1 MAEGTL
7 GLPALRL
14 THPQTRNLFWQR
26 AVRRVL
32 RDRLTLLAL
41 FGLLLLVVICV
52 VGPPVIEQAL
62 QIDPNRTSVTER
74 YLPPGPTHP
83 LGTDNVG
90 RDQLIRLLYGG
101 RISLSIAVFGSVLT
115 LVIGVASGLAAGY
128 YGGSVD
134 ALLRWIISTLESI
147 PAFFLLIVV
156 TTIWSPGP
164 ATLIVILAFL
174 GWSSTARLVR
184 GEVLVLRERD
194 YVLAARALG
203 APHWRIMTHHLL
215 PNLLPIV
222 IVSLTLS
229 AGSLILIES
238 GLSFLG
244 LGVQPPT
251 PTWGNMLTDA
261 RAHFY
266 RGTYL
271 VVAPGIMIAITVLF
285 MYLVGDG
292 LRDAL
297 DPQLQ
302 QKTGE

>member
-7 GLPALRL
+7 GLPVLRL
-14 THPQTRNLFWQR
+14 NNPPVRNLFWQR
-26 AVRRVL
+26 AIHRVL
-32 RDRLTLLAL
+32 HDRLTLLAI
-41 FGLLLLVVICV
+41 FGLLLLIVVCLF
-52 VGPPVIEQAL
+52 GPPIVEQTL
-62 QIDPNRTSVTER
+62 NIDPTRTSVAER
-74 YLPPGPTHP
+74 YMPPGPTHP

-90 RDQLIRLLYGG
+90 RDQLVRLLYGG

-128 YGGSVD
+128 YGGTVD
-134 ALLRWIISTLESI
+134 ATLRWIISTLESI

-164 ATLIVILAFL
+164 GTLIVILAFL

-194 YVLAARALG
+194 YVLSARALG
-203 APHWRIMTHHLL
+203 ASHVRIMAYHLL
-215 PNLLPIV
+215 PNLMPIV

-251 PTWGNMLTDA
+251 PTWGNMLTEA

-271 VVAPGIMIAITVLF
+271 VIWPGIMIAITVLF

-302 QKTGE
+302 QKKGD